1 MGVAYGTT
9 TLHQATKGIVQ
20 DGLVL
25 NLDAGVRDSYDSGTT
40 WRDLKGGND
49 GTLTNMD
56 SANLIKDNGGA
67 LTFDGSND
75 YIARSNFIG
84 TTSTFSVCHW
94 IKLAVNQNTRTIFS
108 NYTSSNRGWVT
119 GISDYAQN
127 VVKFYLGNTVHLYA
141 SSALDVNVW
150 YLVSVTYDNGNP
162 KIYINDTLNNSSSA
176 TVVFGSTLYSNDIGR
191 LGVGSQYFNG
201 SIANVSVYNRAL
213 TAAEVSRN
221 FNATRHRF
229 GI

>member
-1 MGVAYGTT
+1 MGCSSGPDV
-9 TLHQATKGIVQ
+9 VE

-25 NLDAGVRDSYDSGTT
+25 CLDAGSKRSYPGTGTT
-40 WRDLKGGND
+40 WTDRSASGNNGTLINGPTFNSAND
-49 GTLTNMD
+49 G
-56 SANLIKDNGGA
+56 SIV
-67 LTFDGSND
+67 FDGSND
-75 YIARSNFIG
+75 YVARPNFIG

-94 IKLAVNQNTRTIFS
+94 IKLAVNQKTRTIFS

-119 GISDYAQN
+119 GISDNSQN

-162 KIYINDTLNNSSSA
+162 KIYINETLNNSSSSA
-176 TVVFGSTLYSNDIGR
+176 TVVFGSTLYPNDIGR

-201 SIANVSVYNRAL
+201 SIANVFVYNRAL
-213 TAAEVSRN
+213 TADEIRQN
-221 FNATRHRF
+221 YLATRGRYK
-229 GI
+229 

>member
-1 MGVAYGTT
+1 MGCSSGPDV
-9 TLHQATKGIVQ
+9 VE

-25 NLDAGVRDSYDSGTT
+25 CLDAGSKRSYPGTGTT
-40 WRDLKGGND
+40 WTDRSASGNNGTLINGPTFNSAND
-49 GTLTNMD
+49 G
-56 SANLIKDNGGA
+56 SIV
-67 LTFDGSND
+67 FDGSND
-75 YIARSNFIG
+75 YVARPNFIG

-94 IKLAVNQNTRTIFS
+94 IKLAANQRTRTIFS

-119 GISDYAQN
+119 GISDNSQN

-162 KIYINDTLNNSSSA
+162 KIYINETLNNSSSSA
-176 TVVFGSTLYSNDIGR
+176 TVVFGPTLYPNDIGR

-201 SIANVSVYNRAL
+201 SIANVFVYNRAL
-213 TAAEVSRN
+213 TADEIRRN
-221 FNATRHRF
+221 YLSTKERYQ
-229 GI
+229 

>member
-1 MGVAYGTT
+1 MS
-9 TLHQATKGIVQ
+9 LSHSPLIVR

-25 NLDAGVRDSYDSGTT
+25 CLDAANPRSYPKSGTT
-40 WRDLKGGND
+40 WSDLKGSND
-49 GTLTNMD
+49 GTLTNMENNFD
-56 SANLIKDNGGA
+56 SANKGSLI
-67 LTFDGSND
+67 FDGSNE
-75 YIARSNFIG
+75 YVARSNFIG

-94 IKLAVNQNTRTIFS
+94 IKLAANQTTRTIFS

-119 GISDYAQN
+119 GISDNSQN

-141 SSALDVNVW
+141 SSALDINVW

-162 KIYINDTLNNSSSA
+162 KIYINDTLNNSSSSA

-201 SIANVSVYNRAL
+201 SIANVFVYNRAL
-213 TAAEVSRN
+213 TASEVLQN
-221 FNATRHRF
+221 YNATRGRY

>member
-1 MGVAYGTT
+1 MGVTYNPKI
-9 TLHQATKGIVQ
+9 AT

-25 NLDAGVRDSYDSGTT
+25 CLDAANRRSYPGTGTT
-40 WRDLKGGND
+40 WSDLAGAND

-56 SANLIKDNGGA
+56 ASNFSSDNRGA
-67 LTFDGSND
+67 LSFDGSNE

-94 IKLAVNQNTRTIFS
+94 IKLAANQNTRTIFS

-119 GISDYAQN
+119 GISDNSQN

-141 SSALDVNVW
+141 SSALDINVW

-162 KIYINDTLNNSSSA
+162 KIYINETLNNSSSSA

-201 SIANVSVYNRAL
+201 SIANVFVYNRAL
-213 TAAEVSRN
+213 TADEIRQN
-221 FNATRHRF
+221 YNATKGRYL
-229 GI
+229 

>member
-1 MGVAYGTT
+1 MGSSYNPA
-9 TLHQATKGIVQ
+9 IVT

-25 NLDAGVRDSYDSGTT
+25 CLDAANQRSYPKSGAT
-40 WRDLKGGND
+40 WSDRSASGYD

-56 SANLIKDNGGA
+56 ASNFSSDNGGT
-67 LTFDGSND
+67 LSFDGSNE

-94 IKLAVNQNTRTIFS
+94 IKLAVNQTTRTIFS

-119 GISDYAQN
+119 GISDNSQN
-127 VVKFYLGNTVHLYA
+127 VVKFYLGNGVHLYA

-162 KIYINDTLNNSSSA
+162 KIYINETLNNSSSA
-176 TVVFGSTLYSNDIGR
+176 TVVFGSTLYPNDIGR
-191 LGVGSQYFNG
+191 LGDGRQYFNG
-201 SIANVSVYNRAL
+201 SIATVNVYNRAL
-213 TAAEVSRN
+213 SADEVRQNYEATAG
-221 FNATRHRF
+221 RF
-229 GI
+229 S

>member
-1 MGVAYGTT
+1 MS
-9 TLHQATKGIVQ
+9 LSHSPLIVR

-25 NLDAGVRDSYDSGTT
+25 CLDAANPRSYPKSGTT
-40 WRDLKGGND
+40 WSDLKGSND
-49 GTLTNMD
+49 GTLTNMENNFD
-56 SANLIKDNGGA
+56 SANKGS
-67 LTFDGSND
+67 LTFDGSNE
-75 YIARSNFIG
+75 YVARSNFIG

-94 IKLAVNQNTRTIFS
+94 IKLAANQTTRTIFS

-119 GISDYAQN
+119 GISDNSQN

-141 SSALDVNVW
+141 SSALDINVW

-162 KIYINDTLNNSSSA
+162 KIYINDTLNNSSSSA

-201 SIANVSVYNRAL
+201 SIANVFVYNRAL
-213 TAAEVSRN
+213 TASEVLQN
-221 FNATRHRF
+221 YNATRGRY